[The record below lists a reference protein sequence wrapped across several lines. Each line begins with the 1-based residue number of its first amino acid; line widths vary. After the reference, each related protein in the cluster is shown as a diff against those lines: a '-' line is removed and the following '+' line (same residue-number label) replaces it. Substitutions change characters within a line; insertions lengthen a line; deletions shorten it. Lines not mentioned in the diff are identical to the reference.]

1 MRYALSLDKD
11 GRILSVTYEE
21 FAYNGMPIV
30 EKLPDADLSDYLY
43 IDDEFV
49 FNPKLKIG
57 LEPTARDDMDAMIV
71 DYEYRLTMLELGLV

>member
-1 MRYALSLDKD
+1 MRYALSVDKD

-21 FAYNGMPIV
+21 FASNGMQIV

-43 IDDEFV
+43 IDNEFV
-49 FNPKLKIG
+49 FSPKLKIG
-57 LEPTARDDMDAMIV
+57 LEPTVRDDMDAMIV